1 MSPLS
6 SEDRRELLAIARRA
20 ISEAIIHKREWLP
33 PAGSGALAELRGAF
47 VTLELRGRLRGCLG
61 QPEAVEP
68 LAHTVA
74 RCAVLAAT
82 QDPRFSSVPAHEV
95 AALEIEISALSP
107 LVPIAPEKIEIGVHG
122 LLIQQGRSHGLLL
135 PQVPVERQWAAARFL
150 EETCEKA
157 GLSRE
162 AWKSPDTRIFAFTA
176 EIFSDADFAGTHTD
190 STKP

>member
-20 ISEAIIHKREWLP
+20 ISEATLYEREWLP
-33 PAGSGALAELRGAF
+33 PAGIGALAELRGAF

-61 QPEAVEP
+61 QPEAVES

-74 RCAVLAAT
+74 RCAVSAANE
-82 QDPRFSSVPAHEV
+82 DRRFSPVPPHEI
-95 AALEIEISALSP
+95 ADLEIEISALSP
-107 LVPIAPEKIEIGVHG
+107 LTPIAPEKIEIGRHG

-135 PQVPVERQWAAARFL
+135 PQVPVERNWTAMRFL

-157 GLSRE
+157 GLSRQ
-162 AWKSPDTRIFAFTA
+162 AWKSPDTRILAFTA
-176 EIFSDADFAGTHTD
+176 EIFSDSDFAGAHTD
-190 STKP
+190 SAKP